1 MYFSK
6 DADSIP
12 TFESP
17 WIHRGWTPAHPQLL
31 QFFFNQGWWFS
42 LKRLSH
48 SYISSDKSVPVCSAA
63 SVVSDSWHARV
74 PWTADYQA
82 PPSMGFSR
90 QEYWSGV
97 PGSSPDGSRVIRRWG
112 RSRRLWKNTFLIT
125 DIERLE
131 MDSVVGRSVKKKR
144 LNNLDYVE

>member
-63 SVVSDSWHARV
+63 SVVSDSW
-74 PWTADYQA
+74 Q
-82 PPSMGFSR
+82 PSG
-90 QEYWSGV
+90 
-97 PGSSPDGSRVIRRWG
+97 
-112 RSRRLWKNTFLIT
+112 L
-125 DIERLE
+125 
-131 MDSVVGRSVKKKR
+131 
-144 LNNLDYVE
+144 